1 MPVDYHA
8 WTHRSKE
15 EGGTDPIV
23 VDYPA
28 WIAVFDDLPLG
39 FAYNTAAPA
48 GLQFPYI
55 DWSDN
60 AIASPD
66 AAPASKPFSYTTE
79 SGTTKFG
86 KDYAYRPQIMRDG
99 LYVFTLNVV
108 SENVGAAVDYKMK
121 FQLNIGG
128 GDYPGEGTNDNLQKQ
143 QDVMTEGFSTAY
155 LYFNTTWIVPYKIAG
170 SPPEDVTVTVTGQRK
185 SAGSDFNITLRNRLW
200 IAYLGPVN
208 KAATSF
214 ANSPDPGPLP

>member
-1 MPVDYHA
+1 MSEIAYHNF
-8 WTHRSKE
+8 THRPKE
-15 EGGTDPIV
+15 QGGTDPIE
-23 VDYPA
+23 YTA
-28 WIAVFDDLPLG
+28 WMAVFDDLPLG

-55 DWSDN
+55 DHSDN
-60 AIASPD
+60 AITGGY
-66 AAPASKPFSYTTE
+66 FSYNTE

-86 KDYAYRPQIMRDG
+86 KDYAYIPQIMRDG
-99 LYVFTLNVV
+99 IYAFTLNVV

-143 QDVMTEGFSTAY
+143 QDVLTEGFSTAY
-155 LYFNTTWIVPYKIAG
+155 LYFNETWIVPYKIAG

-200 IAYLGPVN
+200 IAYLGPVF
-208 KAATSF
+208 KSAASF
-214 ANSPDPGPLP
+214 PNSPDPGPLP